1 MAPLSSSKISRRGVS
16 AAGTAGAAAG
26 TAINYVGSVF
36 LPAFAAT
43 ELKLPLI
50 SAQYGLMFMSLANA
64 ALVLVF
70 GLLSDRIG
78 RRAVLVPALIV
89 YCILYF
95 VLLKRLVAEPTVAHL
110 WQLQA
115 IGVLLGAE
123 DVVFG
128 MRARLLV
135 MLLWGEA
142 LVVGGLGLYAAMLPR
157 RRGEMDCHTCGYHL
171 DGLEMSGPRGDTI
184 TCPECGQPWK
194 RPEVVELTPIPKGP
208 RRKRTGI

>member
-1 MAPLSSSKISRRGVS
+1 MPPETETEIEAEAEKRKSKARERS
-16 AAGTAGAAAG
+16 ASGSGARM
-26 TAINYVGSVF
+26 ILF
-36 LPAFAAT
+36 P
-43 ELKLPLI
+43 I
-50 SAQYGLMFMSLANA
+50 YGM
-64 ALVLVF
+64 
-70 GLLSDRIG
+70 
-78 RRAVLVPALIV
+78 AVLWCALRWRRRWPS
-89 YCILYF
+89 F
-95 VLLKRLVAEPTVAHL
+95 VAVGLGTGAMA
-110 WQLQA
+110 A